1 MLALKVTKAPLSAAV
16 HAAISL
22 VLIIRHQQRDSAVS
36 TFCTSPMLVGENLS
50 RIGELV
56 LRSLMLVFLM
66 ENGVSAA
73 EDLGL

>member
-1 MLALKVTKAPLSAAV
+1 MLALKATKAPLSAAV
-16 HAAISL
+16 HAAVSL
-22 VLIIRHQQRDSAVS
+22 VLTIRHQRVSAVS

>member
-1 MLALKVTKAPLSAAV
+1 MS
-16 HAAISL
+16 
-22 VLIIRHQQRDSAVS
+22 
-36 TFCTSPMLVGENLS
+36 VGVPTNLN